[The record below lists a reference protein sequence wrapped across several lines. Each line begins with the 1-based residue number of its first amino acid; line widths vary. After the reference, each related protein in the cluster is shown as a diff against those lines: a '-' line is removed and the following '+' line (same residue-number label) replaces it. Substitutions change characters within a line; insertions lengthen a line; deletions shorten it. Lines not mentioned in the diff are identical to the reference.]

1 MENNRVMKQK
11 YKKNIATA
19 ALIFFV
25 GIVCITI
32 FQNNKKRQAAQ
43 SLFAMDTYMEITAYG
58 KNSEVAVA
66 AAAAELQRLDA
77 LLSTGSNTSEVTRIN
92 QQKTANLS
100 DDTAYLLERSQQIYQ
115 DTQGAFDITIYPIM
129 KLWGFAGDTFHVPTQ
144 KELDAVLPGVDM
156 SALCYQ
162 KENKTL
168 TIPEA
173 SAMDFGGIAKGY
185 ASDRAAEIL
194 KNYGIESAIMNL
206 GGNVRAI
213 GTKTDGSL
221 WRVGIRTPDGSQPYL
236 GTISVKDKAVITSG
250 GYERYFEE
258 NGIVY
263 HHIIDPKTGKPAQNG
278 LVSVTIVCED
288 GTTADGLSTALYVM
302 GTEKALTFWQQYNQ
316 VFDAV
321 LLDEEENL
329 YVTEGLQEV
338 FSSERD
344 YKIYRREK

>member
-32 FQNNKKRQAAQ
+32 FQNNKKRQATQ

-77 LLSTGSNTSEVTRIN
+77 LLSTGSNTSEVARIN

-194 KNYGIESAIMNL
+194 KNS
-206 GGNVRAI
+206 
-213 GTKTDGSL
+213 
-221 WRVGIRTPDGSQPYL
+221 
-236 GTISVKDKAVITSG
+236 
-250 GYERYFEE
+250 
-258 NGIVY
+258 
-263 HHIIDPKTGKPAQNG
+263 
-278 LVSVTIVCED
+278 
-288 GTTADGLSTALYVM
+288 
-302 GTEKALTFWQQYNQ
+302 EK
-316 VFDAV
+316 
-321 LLDEEENL
+321 
-329 YVTEGLQEV
+329 
-338 FSSERD
+338 
-344 YKIYRREK
+344 

>member
-32 FQNNKKRQAAQ
+32 FQNNKKRQATQ

-77 LLSTGSNTSEVTRIN
+77 LLSTGSNTSEVARIN

-236 GTISVKDKAVITSG
+236 GAISVKDKAVITSG

-263 HHIIDPKTGKPAQNG
+263 HHIIDPKTGKPAQNEIG
-278 LVSVTIVCED
+278 RAHV
-288 GTTADGLSTALYVM
+288 
-302 GTEKALTFWQQYNQ
+302 
-316 VFDAV
+316 
-321 LLDEEENL
+321 
-329 YVTEGLQEV
+329 
-338 FSSERD
+338 
-344 YKIYRREK
+344 